1 MRKTFISHEYTYE
14 LLDRRESLVEFPNVG
29 SATEFLARFKDKTQ
43 IELIRD
49 LVLAHSEGRETD
61 ESIILKKFAELLVAG
76 KVRLLKTPSARVSGA
91 EEASGQKGEQGQ
103 AGSPPSKKSWIEI
116 DLVDGDGKPVAGA
129 SYRLKLPDGL
139 AEEGKL
145 DAYGH
150 TEYYEINPGT
160 CELTFPD
167 FDAKEW
173 ESA

>member
-14 LLDRRESLVEFPNVG
+14 LLDRRESLVEFPDMD
-29 SATEFLARFKDKTQ
+29 SAAEFLGRFKDKAQ
-43 IELIRD
+43 IDLMRD
-49 LVLAHSEGRETD
+49 LVLAHSEGGMD
-61 ESIILKKFAELLVAG
+61 ESRILQKLAELLVAG
-76 KVRLLKTPSARVSGA
+76 KIRLLKTPAARISGA
-91 EEASGQKGEQGQ
+91 EEATGQKGEQGQ
-103 AGSPPSKKSWIEI
+103 GGAPPAKKSWIEI
-116 DLVDGDGKPVAGA
+116 DLVDGDGKPVPGA
-129 SYRLKLPDGL
+129 NYRLKLPDGL
-139 AEEGKL
+139 REEGKL